1 MTDATAHRANK
12 AVITTETMTHRDFW
26 EAGHL
31 VFGLHGVTSE
41 GFCKCGDKDCK
52 AVLKHPLVSNWQHT
66 PHWSE
71 EQLEVMEMT
80 GQFDTGYGI
89 LLRNDLLVVDVDAR
103 NGGLQAYDRLL
114 EKIPTVAAA
123 GLIVNTGSGGGSR
136 HLFFKVPP
144 GVSLMTKHPDYQ
156 GVDFKNGASYVV
168 GPGSLHASGR
178 RYEIVYGSPDD
189 IDDAPEELV
198 ALLTKPERHRAELGS
213 RMVDVSHADLADMV
227 SYVEGY
233 DDYDVWVRVGMAL
246 HHASGGTA
254 IEVWD
259 KWSQQSAKYKDSEI
273 TTKWHSFGKG
283 SNPVTLGTL
292 AHYAEQGGWK
302 QPVTF
307 TPDVKFAELEQAS
320 GWPEPEMRFL
330 GNRGIPAPILPL
342 ENLVVD
348 DLAEALRHVADA
360 KGTPVDYVFAA
371 LLTSAAALL
380 SNHVVASPK
389 PGWDEP
395 AVLWS
400 MNVGEPSAGKSP
412 AFDAVINIMKSIE
425 RDVHAKESKL
435 IDDWD
440 EKDKVYQAALK
451 KWQKDVEAAVNNGD
465 PPPPKP
471 ANPQSER
478 RPQRSRLV
486 VNDATIERL
495 AEILGGQEIGMLQ
508 FRDEFAG
515 WLEGMVRYTK
525 GGSDRGFWLEAYGA
539 RPYTVD
545 RMTRQVTVDR
555 LAICVLGG
563 IQPERMNTLLLGADD
578 DGLLA
583 RLMPIWPDPVP
594 ISYGRDEYDDSHVRH
609 VLVALHQLAEGVVH
623 VGRKEPFSIRF
634 HEQAYKKLVEQR
646 QRLRKMEADEEGL
659 TKSFLGKVAG
669 LTVRVSLV
677 LAYINAAA
685 KRADFPTQISDTGFE
700 AAQTFT
706 MDYILPM
713 VRRCYEMASVSN
725 AERAA
730 RKILWLAKTNGWRDF
745 RATQIKRRGRTGL
758 TVDKDLDAAVSMLVA
773 ADWIKAEHSP
783 PSKIG
788 GRPTVTYHVNPRLW
802 DD

>member
-1 MTDATAHRANK
+1 
-12 AVITTETMTHRDFW
+12 MTHRDFW

-307 TPDVKFAELEQAS
+307 TPDVEFDFPDEIEVETDSIDTKGVDLLRPPGLIGRLAEWINSRGRRPRERLASLAAIYAVGNLALRYIDDRDRTTGNMFIFNVAGSAS
-320 GWPEPEMRFL
+320 GK
-330 GNRGIPAPILPL
+330 
-342 ENLVVD
+342 
-348 DLAEALRHVADA
+348 EAIVQAINEVMLHC
-360 KGTPVDYVFAA
+360 GM
-371 LLTSAAALL
+371 SAAAHGTIKSEQEITRNLIRNQAAFYVVDEIGFLFQKIRSAQKRGGALYMEGVAGVLMSAYSKADGRMLL
-380 SNHVVASPK
+380 SGDVKEEVRQGLRKELAQLEKQIEENGEKSFLTSRQEAVAHQLETLDQGLDRPYLSMCGFTTGENFDELVDYQMAANGFFGRSILNIETETVPRTRIGWKKTELPEDLKISLQQIAMGGSFDIISASRVEYYGERIVIPTEAKASEMLDNIIQYFDRVAEEHKSNTGLEALAMRAYEQVSKVSFILSVPEGVRTVEHVRWALALVKHDLNTKLRMVTANDRQK
-389 PGWDEP
+389 DAP
-395 AVLWS
+395 ALA
-400 MNVGEPSAGKSP
+400 M
-412 AFDAVINIMKSIE
+412 
-425 RDVHAKESKL
+425 RSKL
-435 IDDWD
+435 AQLISGENGETMGVIVNRMRGFKRD
-440 EKDKVYQAALK
+440 EIEACLK
-451 KWQKDVEAAVNNGD
+451 KMVERGEAV
-465 PPPPKP
+465 
-471 ANPQSER
+471 
-478 RPQRSRLV
+478 
-486 VNDATIERL
+486 
-495 AEILGGQEIGMLQ
+495 AEDCVHPYNKKKI
-508 FRDEFAG
+508 
-515 WLEGMVRYTK
+515 VRY
-525 GGSDRGFWLEAYGA
+525 
-539 RPYTVD
+539 
-545 RMTRQVTVDR
+545 
-555 LAICVLGG
+555 
-563 IQPERMNTLLLGADD
+563 
-578 DGLLA
+578 
-583 RLMPIWPDPVP
+583 
-594 ISYGRDEYDDSHVRH
+594 
-609 VLVALHQLAEGVVH
+609 
-623 VGRKEPFSIRF
+623 
-634 HEQAYKKLVEQR
+634 KLVEG
-646 QRLRKMEADEEGL
+646 D
-659 TKSFLGKVAG
+659 
-669 LTVRVSLV
+669 
-677 LAYINAAA
+677 
-685 KRADFPTQISDTGFE
+685 
-700 AAQTFT
+700 
-706 MDYILPM
+706 
-713 VRRCYEMASVSN
+713 
-725 AERAA
+725 
-730 RKILWLAKTNGWRDF
+730 
-745 RATQIKRRGRTGL
+745 
-758 TVDKDLDAAVSMLVA
+758 
-773 ADWIKAEHSP
+773 
-783 PSKIG
+783 
-788 GRPTVTYHVNPRLW
+788 
-802 DD
+802 